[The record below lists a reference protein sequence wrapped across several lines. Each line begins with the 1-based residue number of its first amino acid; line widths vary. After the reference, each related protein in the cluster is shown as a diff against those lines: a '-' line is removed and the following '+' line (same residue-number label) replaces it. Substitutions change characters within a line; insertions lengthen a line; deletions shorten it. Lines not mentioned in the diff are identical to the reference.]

1 MVTKQFRLSSS
12 KNCAELQKCVGMAER
27 DEADAT
33 ILLSRPETGYRV
45 PINADARVTPNP
57 SWTLAIF
64 QRRRKLLLTS
74 SRVAACNAP
83 RRHRGRA
90 RVNRQ
95 LNLTGSESKVMA
107 AGIHPGLAR
116 AELPGPLVRERR
128 MSDATARKVPSS
140 LAVWMQPFRD
150 VVTAPP
156 DNTCGCSWRERS
168 SFPACELSPPR
179 CASWSAPRFRA
190 RPTTAACRTATN
202 GPPAELVRR
211 LFGLRVDT
219 FVPGDKPVVVGLDDT
234 IERRWGASIK
244 KRDIYR
250 GPVRFSRGH
259 FVKASG
265 RRWLALM
272 VVPRAP
278 LAGCWRAI
286 RRASASRRP
295 SSAPTSTTCRWRSWL
310 FRLAS
315 VRRDEFS
322 RSPPPF
328 RRRGP
333 AAMAGTGH
341 PAYHAGAAR
350 VVLAGNAVGLRTAA
364 GAGHG
369 PTPARRRPVRQA
381 GAHLR

>member
-45 PINADARVTPNP
+45 PINADARVTPYP

-95 LNLTGSESKVMA
+95 LNFTGSELKVMA

-202 GPPAELVRR
+202 GPPA
-211 LFGLRVDT
+211 DSS
-219 FVPGDKPVVVGLDDT
+219 VVCSAC
-234 IERRWGASIK
+234 ASI
-244 KRDIYR
+244 
-250 GPVRFSRGH
+250 PSSQATSR
-259 FVKASG
+259 S
-265 RRWLALM
+265 W
-272 VVPRAP
+272 
-278 LAGCWRAI
+278 
-286 RRASASRRP
+286 SASTTP
-295 SSAPTSTTCRWRSWL
+295 SSGDGGPASRSATSTAVRC
-310 FRLAS
+310 AS
-315 VRRDEFS
+315 
-322 RSPPPF
+322 
-328 RRRGP
+328 P
-333 AAMAGTGH
+333 AATSS
-341 PAYHAGAAR
+341 R
-350 VVLAGNAVGLRTAA
+350 RAA
-364 GAGHG
+364 GAGW
-369 PTPARRRPVRQA
+369 R
-381 GAHLR
+381 